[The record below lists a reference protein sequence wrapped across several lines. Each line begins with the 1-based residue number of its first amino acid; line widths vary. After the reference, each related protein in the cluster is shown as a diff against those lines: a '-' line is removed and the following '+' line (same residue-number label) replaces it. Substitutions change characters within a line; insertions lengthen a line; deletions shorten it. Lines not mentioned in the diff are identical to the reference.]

1 MLVSDDFA
9 IVLSFASIGMQ
20 AFSFLLRSYSSS
32 EMLELFLSGISFS
45 SYSSSGTTI
54 GVELS
59 FSIVYFAMSLSS
71 GFSSRIF

>member
-1 MLVSDDFA
+1 MKKIKKCFA
-9 IVLSFASIGMQ
+9 LFDQTFSSNY
-20 AFSFLLRSYSSS
+20 FSFLLRSYSSS
-32 EMLELFLSGISFS
+32 EMLEFFLSGISFS